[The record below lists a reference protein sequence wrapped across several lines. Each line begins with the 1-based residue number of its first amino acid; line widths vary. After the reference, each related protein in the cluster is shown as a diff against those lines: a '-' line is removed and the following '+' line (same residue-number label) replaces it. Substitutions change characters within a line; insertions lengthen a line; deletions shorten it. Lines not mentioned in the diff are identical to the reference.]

1 MKPLGKK
8 RSYLGRRDWPNKPME
23 LVSIDYLTEL
33 PPSTRNNKHLLVLND
48 QFSKFLQ
55 VYPIQDK
62 TAKTAADCL
71 IDYILKF
78 GTPQKIYSDRD
89 PSYESELFQRIMKYF
104 GV

>member
-1 MKPLGKK
+1 M
-8 RSYLGRRDWPNKPME
+8 
-23 LVSIDYLTEL
+23 
-33 PPSTRNNKHLLVLND
+33 LVLND

-55 VYPIQDK
+55 VYPSQDR

-89 PSYESELFQRIMKYF
+89 PSYESELFQRIKKYF
-104 GV
+104 GVKKLRTTGYNPQANGLTEQSMSIWGYYEIP